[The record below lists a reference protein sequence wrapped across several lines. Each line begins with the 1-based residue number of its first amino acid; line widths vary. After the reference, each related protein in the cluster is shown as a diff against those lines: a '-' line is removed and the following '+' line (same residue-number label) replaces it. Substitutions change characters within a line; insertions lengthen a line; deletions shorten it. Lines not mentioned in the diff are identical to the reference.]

1 MALTLEAE
9 QRLESVGLVTL
20 YDEHKADWL
29 VAATETMDFI
39 AGGFPPG
46 SKIRRDD
53 VAKALI
59 PILEVNET
67 LKDEL
72 ESNKLRGKFWIRD
85 FADLIIDRT
94 WDELEKEKTRDQ
106 KKPSSRKG

>member
-9 QRLESVGLVTL
+9 QRLESVGLVAL
-20 YDEHKADWL
+20 YDQHRADWL

-39 AGGFPPG
+39 ANGFPAG

-53 VAKALI
+53 VAKALV

-67 LKDEL
+67 LKDN
-72 ESNKLRGKFWIRD
+72 SNPVSCEVNFGSG
-85 FADLIIDRT
+85 T
-94 WDELEKEKTRDQ
+94 SPT
-106 KKPSSRKG
+106 